1 MRKLLYAF
9 VVGLAELGVV
19 RWRRVLR
26 LQVAPV
32 AEPHVQDWRTLGYRP
47 LGMNESRLAGQ
58 DEQEYAGARNH
69 YGTLARPVL
78 CRLCLSS
85 QEILDTHEAWKAA
98 MMERGWRH
106 AWLGSG

>member
-26 LQVAPV
+26 LQVAPL
-32 AEPHVQDWRTLGYRP
+32 AEPHVQDWRTLWVAA
-47 LGMNESRLAGQ
+47 AG
-58 DEQEYAGARNH
+58 DEREQTRWPGRARYAGARNH